1 MTSRP
6 HALTTNSRS
15 APLGIGTATPYF
27 AWKTPEGTE
36 QDAYQI
42 EVLTGAAR
50 TDAEATDVGQAPDVA
65 QAMRLVWR
73 SEITSG
79 ARPFGIAYAG
89 TPLLAR
95 TRYLWRVRVFQDGLA
110 SDWSEPASFETGVLA
125 PDHLTARWI
134 SAPPKGPDDRSA
146 LYLKTEISLPA
157 PVVRGRAYT
166 SALGWYRLFVN
177 RADIT
182 GQELVPRWTPFDDQV
197 EYQVYDVTDAF
208 GEGTNVIGMVVGDGR
223 YRGAMG
229 YDMREARYGDR
240 LGVFAEIVLDF
251 ADGTQRTVTTGE
263 DWVVGRGRIRTA
275 DPVFGEHVDLRI
287 DAGAWLEPGTT
298 LEEQTQAVP
307 LPPHDRVL
315 VAEDV
320 ERVRETGRRSGT
332 VSTAPSGTQL
342 IDFGQN
348 FTGVAA
354 LTLRGTPGST
364 VTVRYGEVL
373 TPGGELD
380 TAYLIPKKK
389 GKRKEQA
396 VKEERFQR
404 DVVILGE
411 TATEYRPSLTMRGF
425 RYVSVEGA
433 DPLGPDDVVGIV
445 LSTAIEQT
453 ARFEASDP
461 RLEQLW
467 RNAMWSLRSNFLD
480 TPTDCP
486 TRERSG
492 WTGDIQV
499 FGPTAVQLVDC
510 AAYLRRYLANLAV
523 EQYDDGR
530 VPPFIPSERSAAL
543 GPHHMEYVATST
555 GWGDVSVMLPW
566 TMYTYLGDEQVL
578 RAQYDSARKWVDH
591 LAARAAGR
599 KGLARWF
606 GRRYG
611 RHERYIVD
619 SGFHLGEWLRP
630 GEGSTWAKSF
640 LFPPAVVATAYFAH
654 SAALL
659 ARIAR
664 VLNRQA
670 DDERYEDLHLRAAEA
685 WRAAF
690 VRKGGARIG
699 EDKQDDYVRALAFG
713 LLPDHQRQAAAD
725 RLVEL
730 VEAAGDHL
738 GTGFLSTPMLLP
750 TLVEAGRP
758 DVALRL
764 LFQTT
769 SPSWLAQI
777 EQGATTIWEQ
787 WEGYDKD
794 GNARDSHNHYAFGS
808 VVRFLHEYVAGLAP
822 AAPGYREI
830 LFAPVV
836 GHGPGGRGPQSAG
849 VEIDTPYGIASSRW
863 HTSDGEVRL
872 DIRVPT
878 GATGIVRLGG
888 EERRVPAG
896 DHTFTAPVGELAR
909 SAARPVPSAAE
920 KHAA

>member
-1 MTSRP
+1 MTGSP

-15 APLGIGTATPYF
+15 APFGIGTAIPRF
-27 AWKTPEGTE
+27 AWRTPEGTE

-42 EVLTGAAR
+42 EV
-50 TDAEATDVGQAPDVA
+50 
-65 QAMRLVWR
+65 
-73 SEITSG
+73 TSG
-79 ARPFGIAYAG
+79 AAFTVAEDRAATELVWQSGIISGAKPFGIAYGGA
-89 TPLLAR
+89 PLLAR

-110 SDWSEPASFETGVLA
+110 SDWSEPAAFETGVLA

-134 SAPPKGPDDRSA
+134 SAPPKGPDDRRA
-146 LYLKTEISLPA
+146 LYFKKEISLPA

-177 RADIT
+177 REDIT
-182 GQELVPRWTPFDDQV
+182 GQELVPRWTPFDEQV

-208 GEGTNVIGMVVGDGR
+208 GEGANVIGMVVGDGR
-223 YRGAMG
+223 YRGTLG
-229 YDMREARYGDR
+229 YGMLDARYGDR
-240 LGVFAEIVLDF
+240 IGVLGEIVLDL
-251 ADGTQRTVTTGE
+251 ADGTRRTVTTDGT
-263 DWVVGRGRIRTA
+263 WNVGRGRIRTA

-287 DAGAWLEPGTT
+287 EAGAWLEPGAT

-320 ERVRETGRRSGT
+320 ERVRETGRRGGS
-332 VSTAPSGTQL
+332 VRTAPSGAQI

-373 TPGGELD
+373 SPGGALD
-380 TAYLIPKKK
+380 TAHLIPKKM

-411 TATEYRPSLTMRGF
+411 TATEYCPSLTVRGF

-433 DPLGPDDVVGIV
+433 DPLGPDDAIGIV
-445 LSTAIEQT
+445 MSTDIERI
-453 ARFEASDP
+453 ARFESSDP

-467 RNAMWSLRSNFLD
+467 SNAMWSLRSNFLD

-499 FGPTAVQLVDC
+499 FGPTAAQLVDC
-510 AAYLRRYLANLAV
+510 GAYVRRYLANLAV

-543 GPHHMEYVATST
+543 GRHPMEYVATST

-578 RAQYDSARKWVDH
+578 RAQYDSARRWVDH

-599 KGLARWF
+599 KGPARRF

-664 VLNRQA
+664 VLGREA
-670 DDERYEDLHLRAAEA
+670 DAGHYEDLHRRATEA

-690 VRKGGARIG
+690 VRKRGARIG

-713 LLPDHQRQAAAD
+713 LLPGHQRQAAAD

-750 TLVEAGRP
+750 ALVEAGRA

-836 GHGPGGRGPQSAG
+836 GHGPGGSGPQSAG

-863 HTSDGEVRL
+863 HASDGEVRL
-872 DIRVPT
+872 DIRVPA
-878 GATGIVRLGG
+878 GATGVVRLGG

-896 DHTFTAPVGELAR
+896 EHTFTALVGELAR
-909 SAARPVPSAAE
+909 TAACPAPSAPE
-920 KHAA
+920 KPAA